1 MRNQKIVCS
10 TGPANRME
18 PSEDVVT
25 NIRES
30 WERENDAFGRVYE
43 AILSISEFTRHH
55 EIAEVARCAPN
66 TAKKHLRRLNQ
77 MGIAECQSSHSAIR
91 FRRNDA
97 YLEWREV
104 TQIAEKQSVQDLAE
118 KVRELEAKESELQE
132 EFGVEGPDTASVYM
146 SNSDRPTH
154 ELMQA
159 IGTWNSIQ
167 RDIRLYEA
175 ARQLQQ
181 NDNRLISAFV
191 NPHSDSQESPES
203 Q

>member
-1 MRNQKIVCS
+1 MK
-10 TGPANRME
+10 
-18 PSEDVVT
+18 PSEEVVT
-25 NIRES
+25 NIRDS
-30 WERENDAFGRVYE
+30 WEGDNDAFGRVYE
-43 AILSISEFTRHH
+43 TILGISEFTGHND
-55 EIAEVARCAPN
+55 IAEIARCAPN
-66 TAKKHLRRLNQ
+66 TAKKHLKRLNQ
-77 MGIAECQSSHSAIR
+77 MGIADCQSSHWSLM

-104 TQIAEKQSVQDLAE
+104 TQIAEEHSVQDLAE
-118 KVRELEAKESELQE
+118 RVRELETKESELQE
-132 EFGVEGPDTASVYM
+132 EFGVEGPDTASVYA

-159 IGTWNSIQ
+159 IGTWNGIQ

-181 NDNRLISAFV
+181 NDGRLVSAFV
-191 NPHSDSQESPES
+191 ETSTNDHASSES

>member
-1 MRNQKIVCS
+1 
-10 TGPANRME
+10 ME
-18 PSEDVVT
+18 SSEEVIT
-25 NIRES
+25 TIRDS
-30 WERENDAFGRVYE
+30 WEGDHDAFGRVYE
-43 AILSISEFTRHH
+43 AILGISEFTRHI

-66 TAKKHLRRLNQ
+66 TAKKHLRRLHQ
-77 MGIAECQSSHSAIR
+77 MGIAEYRSSDRAFM

-104 TQIAEKQSVQDLAE
+104 TQIAEDHSVQDLAE
-118 KVRELEAKESELQE
+118 RVRELEAKEAELEE
-132 EFGVEGPDTASVYM
+132 EFGVEGPDTASVYR
-146 SNSDRPTH
+146 SDSDRPTH

-159 IGTWNSIQ
+159 IGTWNGIQ

-181 NDNRLISAFV
+181 NDGRLISAFV
-191 NPHSDSQESPES
+191 ETHTDDRASSES

>member
-1 MRNQKIVCS
+1 
-10 TGPANRME
+10 ME
-18 PSEDVVT
+18 PPEDAIT
-25 NIRES
+25 NIRDS

-43 AILSISEFTRHH
+43 AILGIPEFTRHD
-55 EIAEVARCAPN
+55 EIAELARCAPN
-66 TAKKHLRRLNQ
+66 TTKKHLRRLHQ
-77 MGIAECQSSHSAIR
+77 MGIAEYRNPGRALM

-104 TQIAEKQSVQDLAE
+104 TQIAEDHSIQDLAE
-118 KVRELEAKESELQE
+118 RVRELEAKEAEIKE
-132 EFGVEGPDTASVYM
+132 EFGVEGPDTASVYA

-159 IGTWNSIQ
+159 IGTWNGIQ

-181 NDNRLISAFV
+181 NDGRLISAFV
-191 NPHSDSQESPES
+191 ETHTDDRASPES
-203 Q
+203 L

>member
-1 MRNQKIVCS
+1 
-10 TGPANRME
+10 ME
-18 PSEDVVT
+18 PSEEIVT
-25 NIRES
+25 NIRDS
-30 WERENDAFGRVYE
+30 WEGDNDAFGRVYE
-43 AILSISEFTRHH
+43 TILGISEYTGHND
-55 EIAEVARCAPN
+55 IAEIARCAPN
-66 TAKKHLRRLNQ
+66 TAKKHLKRLNQ
-77 MGIAECQSSHSAIR
+77 MGIAECQSSHWSLA

-104 TQIAEKQSVQDLAE
+104 TQIAEEHSVQDLAE
-118 KVRELEAKESELQE
+118 RVRKLETKESELQE
-132 EFGVEGPDTASVYM
+132 EFGVEGPDTASVYA

-159 IGTWNSIQ
+159 IGTWNGIQ

-181 NDNRLISAFV
+181 NDGNLISAFV
-191 NPHSDSQESPES
+191 EIPSDDHAPAES

>member
-1 MRNQKIVCS
+1 
-10 TGPANRME
+10 ME

-25 NIRES
+25 DIRDS

-43 AILSISEFTRHH
+43 TILGISEFTRHH
-55 EIAEVARCAPN
+55 KIAEVAGCAPN
-66 TAKKHLRRLNQ
+66 TAKKHLNRLNQ
-77 MGIAECQSSHSAIR
+77 MGIVECQSSHRILK

-104 TQIAEKQSVQDLAE
+104 TQIADEQSVQDLAE
-118 KVRELEAKESELQE
+118 RVRELETKESELQE
-132 EFGVEGPDTASVYM
+132 EFGVEGPDTASVYG
-146 SNSDRPTH
+146 SNSDRPRH
-154 ELMQA
+154 EQMQV
-159 IGTWNSIQ
+159 IGTWNGIQ

-181 NDNRLISAFV
+181 NDGRLISAFV
-191 NPHSDSQESPES
+191 EIPSDNYAPAES

>member
-1 MRNQKIVCS
+1 MV
-10 TGPANRME
+10 
-18 PSEDVVT
+18 PSEDVVD
-25 NIRES
+25 NIRDS
-30 WERENDAFGRVYE
+30 WESENDAFGRVYE
-43 AILSISEFTRHH
+43 TILSISDFTRHH

-77 MGIAECQSSHSAIR
+77 MGIAECQSSHKVLK

-104 TQIAEKQSVQDLAE
+104 TQIAEEQSVQDLVE
-118 KVRELEAKESELQE
+118 HVRELETKESELQE

-146 SNSDRPTH
+146 SNSDKPTH
-154 ELMQA
+154 KLMQI

-167 RDIRLYEA
+167 RDIHLYEA

-181 NDNRLISAFV
+181 NDGRLLSAFV
-191 NPHSDSQESPES
+191 EIPSNNSASSES
-203 Q
+203 

>member
-1 MRNQKIVCS
+1 
-10 TGPANRME
+10 ME

-25 NIRES
+25 DIRDS

-43 AILSISEFTRHH
+43 TILGIPEFTRHH
-55 EIAEVARCAPN
+55 EIAEVAGCAPN
-66 TAKKHLRRLNQ
+66 TAKKHLKRLNQ
-77 MGIAECQSSHSAIR
+77 MGIVECQSSHWSLT

-104 TQIAEKQSVQDLAE
+104 TQIADEQSVQDLAE
-118 KVRELEAKESELQE
+118 RVRELETKESELQE
-132 EFGVEGPDTASVYM
+132 EFGVEGPDTASVYR

-154 ELMQA
+154 EQMQV
-159 IGTWNSIQ
+159 IGTWNGIQ

-181 NDNRLISAFV
+181 NDGRLISAFV
-191 NPHSDSQESPES
+191 EIPSDDHAPAES

>member
-1 MRNQKIVCS
+1 
-10 TGPANRME
+10 ME

-25 NIRES
+25 NILDS
-30 WERENDAFGRVYE
+30 WEAENDAFGRVYE
-43 AILSISEFTRHH
+43 AILGISEFTRHD

-66 TAKKHLRRLNQ
+66 TAKKHLRRLHQ
-77 MGIAECQSSHSAIR
+77 MGIAEFRSPGRALM

-104 TQIAEKQSVQDLAE
+104 NQIADDHSVQDLAE
-118 KVRELEAKESELQE
+118 RVRELEAKEAELKE
-132 EFGVEGPDTASVYM
+132 EFGVEGPDTASVYA

-159 IGTWNSIQ
+159 IGTWNGIQ

-181 NDNRLISAFV
+181 NNGRLISAFV
-191 NPHSDSQESPES
+191 ETPTNDHASSES

>member
-1 MRNQKIVCS
+1 
-10 TGPANRME
+10 ME

-25 NIRES
+25 SIRDS
-30 WERENDAFGRVYE
+30 WEADNDAFGRVYE
-43 AILSISEFTRHH
+43 AVLGISEFTRHH

-66 TAKKHLRRLNQ
+66 TAKKHLKRLRQ
-77 MGIAECQSSHSAIR
+77 MGIVEFRHTGGALM

-104 TQIAEKQSVQDLAE
+104 NQIAEDHSIQDLVE
-118 KVRELEAKESELQE
+118 RVRELEAKEAELKE
-132 EFGVEGPDTASVYM
+132 EFGVEGPDAASVYR
-146 SNSDRPTH
+146 SDSDQPTH
-154 ELMQA
+154 EMMQA

-181 NDNRLISAFV
+181 NDGRLISAFV
-191 NPHSDSQESPES
+191 ETDSDGRASPES